1 MTQERS
7 FTHACSRND
16 QVALDMRLFTR
27 KTVKETD
34 DELKELLAVILKIMK
49 ENTQTI
55 MPGFTHLQMVEA
67 DHSGSPYGRIF

>member
-1 MTQERS
+1 
-7 FTHACSRND
+7 
-16 QVALDMRLFTR
+16 MRLFTR

-55 MPGFTHLQMVEA
+55 MPGFTPFAEGPA